1 MSFSVNNKRIN
12 GENNLKSSSSKLIHN
27 DINIESIGVM
37 NAYVASDFSNSV
49 LNSTQR
55 GGSSK

>member
-12 GENNLKSSSSKLIHN
+12 GENNLKSSSSKLIQN

-37 NAYVASDFSNSV
+37 NAYVANDFSNSV
-49 LNSTQR
+49 LNST
-55 GGSSK
+55 